1 MTILNRQNFLFL
13 KDAQRIRNILI
24 PAFAGRAEIHKDEQG
39 YWINVWWHCGIIA
52 PLTIQETLQALGE

>member
-13 KDAQRIRNILI
+13 KDAEQIVNILI
-24 PAFAGRAEIHKDEQG
+24 PVFADRAEIHKDEQG
-39 YWINVWWHCGIIA
+39 YWINVWWHCDIIA